1 VDLGSENLAGALWE
15 SATVGRR
22 GPKPRLSGHRIIDE
36 AIALA
41 DTEGLD
47 AVSMQRI
54 GERLGVTKMALYRHI
69 GGKAELLALML
80 DTAMGPPQIVDDP
93 AKGWRAALTEWAQ
106 AVFHT
111 SVKHPWTL
119 QIAVGPR
126 VFGPNELA
134 WTEHGLRIL
143 TATALRPPER
153 LDALA
158 LISGHVRALVQQS
171 FDSAGLRITDTETRI
186 RHTMASVITA
196 HAEQYPAVAE
206 ALGRGAP
213 ADQIDNALN
222 FGLARILDGIE
233 AYHKKLRRMGPA
245 HGRERPRSSAKEI

>member
-15 SATVGRR
+15 AATAGRR

-54 GERLGVTKMALYRHI
+54 GECLGVTKMALYRHI

-80 DTAMGPPQIVDDP
+80 DIAMGPPQIVEDP
-93 AKGWRAALTEWAQ
+93 TKGWRAALTEWAQ
-106 AVFHT
+106 AAYHT
-111 SVKHPWTL
+111 FAKHPWAL

-134 WTEHGLRIL
+134 WTEHGLRTL
-143 TATALRPPER
+143 TATALPPAER

-171 FDSAGLRITDTETRI
+171 FDNAGRRITDTESRI

-196 HAEQYPAVAE
+196 HAQQYPAVAE
-206 ALGRGAP
+206 ALGPGAP

-233 AYHKKLRRMGPA
+233 AYHQQLCRSGPT
-245 HGRERPRSSAKEI
+245 